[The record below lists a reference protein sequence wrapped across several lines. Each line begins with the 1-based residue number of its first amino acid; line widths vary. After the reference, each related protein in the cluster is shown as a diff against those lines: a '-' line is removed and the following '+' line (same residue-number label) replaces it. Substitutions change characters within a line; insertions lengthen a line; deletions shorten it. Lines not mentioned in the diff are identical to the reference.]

1 MLALLLAVALI
12 GLTVL
17 ALLLAGILVAVAAAI
32 AVLNLS
38 FVALGLRARRASDGE
53 TVAREQSPDER
64 WRPTAFRL
72 PPEPPVD
79 SPDAPRLTIRRG

>member
-17 ALLLAGILVAVAAAI
+17 ALLLAGVLVAALTAI

-38 FVALGLRARRASDGE
+38 LVALGLRVRRPSTGEQVASE
-53 TVAREQSPDER
+53 APAER

-72 PPEPPVD
+72 PPEPPVE
-79 SPDAPRLTIRRG
+79 SEDAPRMRIHRG

>member
-17 ALLLAGILVAVAAAI
+17 SLLLAGVVVAVVTAI

-38 FVALGLRARRASDGE
+38 LVVLGLRAPGTRAKRADG
-53 TVAREQSPDER
+53 ER
-64 WRPTAFRL
+64 WRPTSFRRPPEL
-72 PPEPPVD
+72 PPEPPVEAVEV
-79 SPDAPRLTIRRG
+79 PHVTIHRG